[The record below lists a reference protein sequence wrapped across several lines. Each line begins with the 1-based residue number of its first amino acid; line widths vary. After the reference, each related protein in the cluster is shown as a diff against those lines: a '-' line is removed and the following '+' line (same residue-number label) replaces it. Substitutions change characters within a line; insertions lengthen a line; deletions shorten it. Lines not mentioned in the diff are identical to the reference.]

1 VRYQSDKVMAY
12 EDNGEL
18 FIYDLDAELEPK
30 KVWSRQS
37 CHKRILKLL
46 EELPAAKR
54 EQERVIKAWWQLIVL
69 WQEKQSS
76 KGCELLGYWSNY
88 CVHQMIEAWEE
99 IHGEPKL

>member
-1 VRYQSDKVMAY
+1 MKYQTDKVMAY

-18 FIYDLDAELEPK
+18 FVCDLDAELEPK

-54 EQERVIKAWWQLIVL
+54 EQERVIKEWWHQVVL
-69 WQEKQSS
+69 WQEDLSIGS
-76 KGCELLGYWSNY
+76 ELVCYWSNF
-88 CVHQMIEAWEE
+88 CVHQLIEAWEE